1 MEIESQFPGQHPQF
15 DSSECKK
22 VKAHSETTVIT
33 ERVPS
38 CRPDVRALRPAPRE
52 MSPVSHKY
60 FCDSGGCKICT
71 SKPTPCCPVGYY
83 LPLRV
88 TYVQHVGGGR
98 SDTDVTYSIYTEHVG
113 WSRGKK
119 KEPR

>member
-33 ERVPS
+33 ERVTS

-71 SKPTPCCPVGYY
+71 GNQPHAALLDIIYPCVSPTCSMWVEEE
-83 LPLRV
+83 V
-88 TYVQHVGGGR
+88 MQM
-98 SDTDVTYSIYTEHVG
+98 
-113 WSRGKK
+113 
-119 KEPR
+119 